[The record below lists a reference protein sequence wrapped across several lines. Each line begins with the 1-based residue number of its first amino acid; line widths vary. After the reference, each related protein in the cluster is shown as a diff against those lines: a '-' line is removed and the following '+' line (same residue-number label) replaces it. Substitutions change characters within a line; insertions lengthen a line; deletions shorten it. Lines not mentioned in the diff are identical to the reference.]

1 MYRLSIPAAVLA
13 ASATAPALGAEPDGE
28 ALHAQACTQCHGT
41 EVYGGIDSRRA
52 LRAQVGRCARGP
64 AGVDWS
70 DAQMAAVTDYLTRF
84 YPFD

>member
-1 MYRLSIPAAVLA
+1 MYRLPSPAAVLA
-13 ASATAPALGAEPDGE
+13 ACATAPALGAEPEGE
-28 ALHAQACTQCHGT
+28 VLHAQACTQCHGT

-52 LRAQVGRCARGP
+52 LGGQVRRCARGP

-70 DAQMAAVTDYLTRF
+70 DARMAAVTRL

>member
-1 MYRLSIPAAVLA
+1 
-13 ASATAPALGAEPDGE
+13 
-28 ALHAQACTQCHGT
+28 
-41 EVYGGIDSRRA
+41 VYGGIDSRRA